1 MYGFNALLAMGYHL
15 QGKQSKRAEAD
26 NTTHVCVIS
35 SASALK
41 ALALCDINPK
51 FTFAVPAEQE
61 QILSPFILGDSLN
74 PPVPA
79 TDRTDK
85 PSILHR

>member
-1 MYGFNALLAMGYHL
+1 MGHHL
-15 QGKQSKRAEAD
+15 HGKQSKRAEAD

-51 FTFAVPAEQE
+51 FTFAVPAEQK
-61 QILSPFILGDSLN
+61 QILSPFILGDPLN
-74 PPVPA
+74 PPVPIA
-79 TDRTDK
+79 DRTDK
-85 PSILHR
+85 PPILHCKYFTTKPL